1 MYSNPMSHA
10 VRCGSSVPRA
20 QQPGQEGALKESG
33 TMDVVNSVIDEQE
46 NVKDD
51 IYTDPN
57 TGRRFKLNSLG
68 QANKSSTPVI
78 KDQYTKPVKGLVSFD
93 PPVTA
98 VYDLSNEEEL
108 KAFNK
113 LQAYTFPIDG
123 PHVTILSERDEFY
136 QGKFIKLVKYSYV
149 WYLMPEPK

>member
-1 MYSNPMSHA
+1 MYSNQLSPA

-20 QQPGQEGALKESG
+20 QRQEAGALMESG
-33 TMDVVNSVIDEQE
+33 TMDIVNAVTDEQS
-46 NVKDD
+46 NVKDGV
-51 IYTDPN
+51 YTDPA

-68 QANKSSTPVI
+68 QANKSSVPVI

-98 VYDLSNEEEL
+98 VYDLSNKDEL
-108 KAFNK
+108 EAFNK
-113 LQAYTFPIDG
+113 LQAHTFPVEG
-123 PHVTILSERDEFY
+123 PHVLILSERDEFY

-149 WYLMPEPK
+149 WYLLPEPK